1 MNITSELVAAAVPV
15 TILRLDGDLD
25 ASSYE
30 ELIDA
35 GRSSVADGARYILID
50 MRRVPFMG
58 SSGLVAI
65 LPVHGRIEHT
75 NADAFRTA
83 LLAAVNAQLEAGAT
97 GLVLDLSGTEYMS
110 SAGLRVLMLANNA
123 AKGRG
128 ARIAVGGLR
137 AVLAEI
143 FAISRFNMVFPCH
156 ATVAEATAS
165 LGG

>member
-1 MNITSELVAAAVPV
+1 MSIADLRRDYRARALSEADAPADPLAFYRQWLDEAVRAE
-15 TILRLDGDLD
+15 LLD
-25 ASSYE
+25 ATAMTLATASP
-30 ELIDA
+30 A
-35 GRSSVADGARYILID
+35 GEPAARI
-50 MRRVPFMG
+50 V
-58 SSGLVAI
+58 LVKD
-65 LPVHGRIEHT
+65 VT
-75 NADAFRTA
+75 
-83 LLAAVNAQLEAGAT
+83 AT